1 MMRLHLPR
9 VLTGALLSMLAA
21 VACHPALAGSWQSN
35 LSIGGFNK
43 VHLYTPDS
51 QSPVGNGRAL
61 LIVLHGCTQ
70 SIDAYKT
77 ANLDVAAEQY
87 GMVVAVPDAMNKAGF
102 SCWSYWQGSK
112 SRSAG
117 DYKNLIQLATDLKAD
132 SSLNIDPNQVYI
144 AGLSSGAAFAN
155 TTACLAPDV
164 FAGVGVSA
172 GPSVGTSSSG
182 AIGTC
187 EQADVQ
193 ANCTNLAGS
202 YASYFDTQLASIAQG
217 DADTTVSTCYN
228 QQNADGMAAIY
239 GVSEL
244 SGSQTLT
251 EGSGHTAE
259 EHLWQNHRVSMLWF
273 NGLDHSWS
281 GGAGASGS
289 YIGSA
294 SINYATYLGKFFS
307 ENNLRVNR
315 NVAPVLS
322 GVSAT
327 SSGSLITVTGDASDE
342 DGSVTAVQVIV
353 DGLGGGHDSFAAA
366 LDGSGHFQGTSA
378 SLADDLYTV
387 AVTATDDDG
396 GQSEPSAVTVRVGPE
411 PAPAAPQLSG
421 ISVSLD
427 GQCATVSGQVVDQ
440 NQNLDSVVVTFAT
453 GDVNADVSGVHY
465 SARACDL
472 PGGANS
478 ATVTATDQGG
488 LNSTDAISFTIDAGQ
503 LATLDQHIAAGR
515 LDYTNYANCYLEY
528 GSSNPF
534 KLTEHTT
541 STAGQCQWQDD
552 DASCSGPV
560 VACSGSQGG
569 GGDDGGDDGG
579 TSNPPAGQCQ
589 AYSTYNYYQKTAG
602 RAYSTGNYLAPDY
615 FATGSDEPMSGSTW
629 GVHSLY
635 SDDGGQVWHVGECP

>member
-1 MMRLHLPR
+1 MRLRIPIA
-9 VLTGALLSMLAA
+9 LTGALLTLVAILASGSA
-21 VACHPALAGSWQSN
+21 QAGSWQSN

-43 VHLYTPDS
+43 VHLYTPDTL
-51 QSPVGNGRAL
+51 SPVGNGHAL

-77 ANLDVAAEQY
+77 ANLETAAEQY
-87 GMVVAVPDAMNKAGF
+87 GMVVAVPDAMNKAGYA
-102 SCWSYWQGSK
+102 CWSYWQGTK
-112 SRSAG
+112 SRTAG

-132 SSLNIDPNQVYI
+132 SSLDIDANQVYI
-144 AGLSSGAAFAN
+144 AGLSSGASFAN
-155 TTACLAPDV
+155 TTACLAPDI

-172 GPSVGTSSSG
+172 GPSVGTSSNG

-193 ANCTNLAGS
+193 ANCSNLAGS
-202 YASYFDTQLASIAQG
+202 HASDFQTQIASIAQG

-239 GVSEL
+239 GVTEL
-244 SGSQTLT
+244 SGSNTLT

-259 EHLWQNHRVSMLWF
+259 EHLWQNNRVSMLWF

-315 NVAPVLS
+315 NVAPSL
-322 GVSAT
+322 GPVSAT
-327 SSGSLITVTGDASDE
+327 ANGSTITVSGDASDE
-342 DGSVTAVQVIV
+342 DGSVTGVHVMIT
-353 DGLGGGHDSFAAA
+353 GLNGGSDS
-366 LDGSGHFQGTSA
+366 LDPSVDGSGHFQATSA

-387 AVTATDDDG
+387 AVTATDNDG
-396 GQSEPSAVTVRVGPE
+396 GQSNPAIQTVRVGPE
-411 PAPAAPQLSG
+411 PAPAAPALSA

-440 NQNLDSVVVTFAT
+440 NQNLDTVVVTFAT
-453 GDVNADVSGVHY
+453 GDVSASVDGVQY

-478 ATVTATDQGG
+478 ATVTATDGGG
-488 LNSTDAISFTIDAGQ
+488 LSSTDSINFTIDAGQ
-503 LATLDQHIAAGR
+503 LATLDQHISAGR
-515 LDYTNYANCYLEY
+515 LDYTNYADCYLEY
-528 GSSNPF
+528 GSTDPF
-534 KLTEHTT
+534 KLTEHPT
-541 STAGQCQWQDD
+541 STSGQCQWQDD
-552 DASCSGPV
+552 DASCTGPV
-560 VACSGSQGG
+560 VACSGSPSGG
-569 GGDDGGDDGG
+569 GGTGGG
-579 TSNPPAGQCQ
+579 TTNPPAGQCQ
-589 AYSTYNYYQKTAG
+589 SYSNYNYYQKTAG
-602 RAYSTGNYLAPDY
+602 RAHSTGNYYAPDY
-615 FATGSDEPMSGSTW
+615 YANGSDEAMSGSTW
-629 GVHSLY
+629 GLHTLY
-635 SDDGGQVWHVGECP
+635 STDGGQVWHVGECP